1 MVALL
6 VAGLVL
12 MAACTNGDQSP
23 SSTDPYPA
31 TTLPTETP
39 TTTMPINQ
47 GVEAFR
53 SCLAEQ
59 GVEIDVIP
67 LDATDRPRLDLVVEG
82 LDLTDPVLTE
92 SMAACSPALETG
104 ALDLSSEELLRIL
117 VVDQLSAFSQC
128 ARDMGVQSFP
138 DPVPGFSGVGSPY
151 AVAEIPYSDPLFK
164 HAVEI
169 CRSRILAGLSGTE

>member
-1 MVALL
+1 
-6 VAGLVL
+6 
-12 MAACTNGDQSP
+12 
-23 SSTDPYPA
+23 
-31 TTLPTETP
+31 
-39 TTTMPINQ
+39 MPIDQ
-47 GVEAFR
+47 GAEAFR

-67 LDATDRPRLDLVVEG
+67 VDATNRPRLDLALEG

-92 SMAACSPALETG
+92 SMAACSPVLETG

-151 AVAEIPYSDPLFK
+151 AVAEIPYSDPLFRD
-164 HAVEI
+164 AVEI
-169 CRSRILAGLSGTE
+169 CRSRILAGVPGSQESAD

>member
-1 MVALL
+1 
-6 VAGLVL
+6 
-12 MAACTNGDQSP
+12 MAACTNGAQSP

-31 TTLPTETP
+31 TTFPVESSTTP
-39 TTTMPINQ
+39 VLTDQ
-47 GVEAFR
+47 GTEAFR

-67 LDATDRPRLDLVVEG
+67 LDATDRPRLDLAVEG
-82 LDLTDPVLTE
+82 LDLTDPAITE
-92 SMAACSPALETG
+92 SIAACSPVLETG

-128 ARDMGVQSFP
+128 VRDMGVQSFP

-151 AVAEIPYSDPLFK
+151 AVAEIPYSDPLFGQ
-164 HAVEI
+164 AVEI
-169 CRSRILAGLSGTE
+169 CRSRVLAGT

>member
-1 MVALL
+1 
-6 VAGLVL
+6 
-12 MAACTNGDQSP
+12 
-23 SSTDPYPA
+23 
-31 TTLPTETP
+31 
-39 TTTMPINQ
+39 MPINQ
-47 GVEAFR
+47 GAEAFR

-67 LDATDRPRLDLVVEG
+67 LDATDRPRLDLAVEG

-92 SMAACSPALETG
+92 SMAACSPLLETG

-128 ARDMGVQSFP
+128 VRDMGVQSFP

-164 HAVEI
+164 NAVEI
-169 CRSRILAGLSGTE
+169 CRSRILADVPGTE